1 MIFKKKHKISI
12 KMITLLLAVTFSF
25 NFVFPTNL
33 VYAAN
38 NAQDVIG
45 DINSAPDPEG
55 SKTGKSSLAKLT
67 DELTGLKQQISGQE
81 LKNDKKAAR
90 EAVSST
96 LNAIKTLDVNI
107 ETELSSTEY
116 KLKNAG
122 ANKALDRHKSFVEQY
137 QNNIK
142 KLENDL
148 QSAADLIDVSSE
160 ESFSDQEYSSFAQT
174 VMNILEEAN
183 PTPQVQPLGTELPH
197 RTYGAQPQIP
207 QINGGIIPAYN
218 ASVEPVQAG
227 SMDEAPTPEDLA
239 ETFETSQAESIKDLA
254 LQLNHD
260 PVKIFEYVRNNI
272 DFEPYYG
279 SRKGAQETLLEKGG
293 NDFDQASLLISLLRA
308 SGYPARYV
316 YGTVEV
322 AEAWAKGWTGTNSA
336 NDAARVFS
344 SAGIPVISVV
354 GGGEISAVRLEH
366 AWVEVCLPYN
376 NYRGIPSGPGEE
388 TWVPL
393 DPSFKQYT
401 TINGINLEEIAG
413 INCQELVSQLA
424 ANSSIDNQKGAVT
437 EMDYNFLW
445 DQMDAV
451 NTRVNDYLA
460 ANDMQN
466 VSLREVIGGKI
477 IQKEELG
484 LLPASLPYQTNT
496 ILNEFAAVPEN
507 KQEMIEFSI
516 YGADPFGINFGDS
529 TADFVY
535 KANTAELAGRRIT
548 LSWTPATQEDQAVV
562 DQYGQL
568 YQTPA
573 YLVEVIPELRIDG
586 QVVATGQ
593 PVGMAYQQKFTMR
606 FISARGEEDRVDN
619 QLTAGAYYAV
629 GLDLQSVSSATL
641 QQRLERINQAS
652 ASFTELNIISDE
664 GVGEMLYTTALAYF
678 AQVDAYQNIIGKH
691 TGVISVR
698 QPSEAITALDLKVG
712 YLFMCPV
719 SVSLGGMHI
728 DVDRDIVSPV
738 SLNGEDEDIRNFMLQ
753 SGIMS
758 SAMEHSVFEQLFN
771 FRSISAAKV
780 MTLANAWGIPIYT
793 VTYDNVA
800 QVLPLLQVSSRIK
813 SDIQNAVNA
822 GHTVTIPEKE
832 IDYYDWHGTG
842 YIDLDPSSG
851 AAAYMISGY
860 LAGGCTAFTLESAV
874 VVLSAFLAL
883 SISLPFIIEAFVAGG
898 VISIVFGA
906 VDLYFSA
913 EVLHNLALYFAGDPN
928 AGREVLNSALF
939 AAGGTA
945 VFKGLSGIWSLV
957 TTKYDRF
964 KYINNLDVLYDG
976 AATRLLSRGFSYENL
991 MTMRSVN
998 TNIRYL
1004 EQAFNETR
1012 SLEQFPG
1019 LQSWL
1024 EECLRQGELSV
1035 GLKNVQNKMVARL
1048 EGRLALDLNKLASA
1062 QSTGDIIAVEN
1073 MMYNVRGCYTE
1084 SLVKGEALQS
1094 GLVRN
1099 IKIDLS
1105 FITHPGADFA
1115 YETVNNTMRIV
1126 EAKSSINKVG
1136 FQGIEKYLTKEL
1148 DSQGN
1153 IIYSFK
1159 VDRFMANVES
1169 NHGKDMMLQLDSAYK
1184 NGKLEYEFY
1193 INSPQGIT
1201 QELMNLNGL
1210 VVDNVKII
1218 ITNVW
1223 R

>member
-1 MIFKKKHKISI
+1 MIIRNKHKIFI

-25 NFVFPTNL
+25 NFVFPANL

-38 NAQDVIG
+38 NIQGVIG
-45 DINSAPDPEG
+45 DINSAPDLAG
-55 SKTGKSSLAKLT
+55 SKDGKSSLSKLT
-67 DELTGLKQQISGQE
+67 DELTGLKLQISGQK

-90 EAVSST
+90 EAVSSA
-96 LNAIKTLDVNI
+96 LNAIKALDVNA
-107 ETELSSTEY
+107 ETELSSTEH

-122 ANKALDRHKSFVEQY
+122 AYKALDRHRSFVQQY
-137 QNNIK
+137 RNNIK
-142 KLENDL
+142 KLESDL
-148 QSAADLIDVSSE
+148 QSAADLIGVSSE
-160 ESFSDQEYSSFAQT
+160 EGFSEQEYTSFT
-174 VMNILEEAN
+174 RTLMDILEEAN
-183 PTPQVQPLGTELPH
+183 PTPQAQAIGTELPH

-207 QINGGIIPAYN
+207 QINGGISPAYN
-218 ASVEPVQAG
+218 ASVETGQAG
-227 SMDEAPTPEDLA
+227 SMDETPTPEDLA
-239 ETFETSQAESIKDLA
+239 ETSETRQTGSIKDLA
-254 LQLNHD
+254 LQLDHD

-322 AEAWAKGWTGTNSA
+322 AEARVMGWTGTYSA
-336 NDAARVFS
+336 NNAVRVLS
-344 SAGIPVISVV
+344 SAGIPVISIV

-366 AWVEVCLPYN
+366 TWAEVCLPYTD
-376 NYRGIPSGPGEE
+376 YRGIPPGTGEE

-393 DPSFKQYT
+393 DPSFKQYAA
-401 TINGINLEEIAG
+401 INGIDLEEIAE
-413 INCQELVSQLA
+413 INGQELVSQLA
-424 ANSSIDNQKGAVT
+424 ANSSIDGQKGTVT
-437 EMDYNFLW
+437 EMDYSFLW

-516 YGADPFGINFGDS
+516 YGADPFGISFGDS

-548 LSWTPATQEDQAVV
+548 LSWTPATPEDQAVV
-562 DQYGQL
+562 NQYGQL

-573 YLVEVIPELRIDG
+573 YLVEVKPELRIDG

-593 PVGMAYQQKFTMR
+593 PVGMAFQQKFTMR
-606 FISARGEEDRVDN
+606 FIGAGGGEDRVDN
-619 QLTAGAYYAV
+619 VLTAGAYYAV
-629 GLDLQSVSSATL
+629 GLDLQSVSPAML
-641 QQRLERINQAS
+641 QQRLEQINQFS
-652 ASFTELNIISDE
+652 ANITELDIISDE
-664 GVGEMLYTTALAYF
+664 GIGEMLYTTALAYF
-678 AQVDAYQNIIGKH
+678 VQVDAYQDIIGRH

-738 SLNGEDEDIRNFMLQ
+738 SLNGDAGDIRGFMLQ

-758 SAMEHSVFEQLFN
+758 SAMEHSIFEQLFN
-771 FRSISAAKV
+771 YRSISAAKV
-780 MTLANAWGIPIYT
+780 MALANAWGIPIYT
-793 VTYDNVA
+793 VTDDNIA

-822 GHTVTIPEKE
+822 GRTVTIPERE

-842 YIDLDPSSG
+842 YIDLDLSSG
-851 AAAYMISGY
+851 SAAYMISGY
-860 LAGGCTAFTLESAV
+860 LAGGCTAFILESAV
-874 VVLSAFLAL
+874 VLLSTYLAL
-883 SISLPFIIEAFVAGG
+883 SISLPFIIDAFVVGG
-898 VISIVFGA
+898 IINIIFGV

-913 EVLHNLALYFAGDPN
+913 EVLRNLTLFFAGESN
-928 AGREVLNSALF
+928 AGKEVLNSALF

-945 VFKGLSGIWSLV
+945 VFKGLSNVWHLV
-957 TTKYDRF
+957 INKYDRL

-976 AATRLLSRGFSYENL
+976 AATRLLSRGFSYESL
-991 MTMRSVN
+991 IRMRSANV
-998 TNIRYL
+998 NIRYL
-1004 EQAFNETR
+1004 EQAFNNTR
-1012 SLEQFPG
+1012 SFEQFPG
-1019 LQSWL
+1019 LKNWL
-1024 EECLRQGELSV
+1024 EDCLRQGELSV
-1035 GLKNVQNKMVARL
+1035 KLKSIDNKMVARL
-1048 EGRLALDLNKLASA
+1048 EGRLTLDLNKLAGA
-1062 QSTGDIIAVEN
+1062 QCKGDITTVEN

-1084 SLVKGEALQS
+1084 SLAKGEALQS
-1094 GLVRN
+1094 GLAKN

-1105 FITHPGADFA
+1105 FITNSGVDFA
-1115 YETVNNTMRIV
+1115 HETVNNTMRVV

-1136 FQGIEKYLTKEL
+1136 FQNIEKFLYKKF

-1153 IIYSFK
+1153 LVYSFRL
-1159 VDRFMANVES
+1159 DRFLVNVQEY
-1169 NHGKDMMLQLDSAYK
+1169 HGVETRENFQNAFN
-1184 NGKLEYEFY
+1184 NGKLEYEFF
-1193 INSPQGIT
+1193 INSQQGIS
-1201 QELMNLNGL
+1201 QELIDLNGK

>member
-1 MIFKKKHKISI
+1 MIFKKKHKIFI

-38 NAQDVIG
+38 NTQGVIG
-45 DINSAPDPEG
+45 DINSTPDLEG
-55 SKTGKSSLAKLT
+55 SKAGKSSLEKLT
-67 DELTGLKQQISGQE
+67 DELTGLKQQISGQK

-96 LNAIKTLDVNI
+96 VNAIKALDINV
-107 ETELSSTEY
+107 ETELSSTEH

-122 ANKALDRHKSFVEQY
+122 AYKALDRHRSFVQQY

-148 QSAADLIDVSSE
+148 QSASDLIDISSE
-160 ESFSDQEYSSFAQT
+160 ESFTEQEYNSFNQT
-174 VMNILEEAN
+174 LMNILEEAN

-218 ASVEPVQAG
+218 ASVEPDQTG

-239 ETFETSQAESIKDLA
+239 ETIETRQTGSIKDLA

-260 PVKIFEYVRNNI
+260 PVKIYEYVRNNI

-279 SRKGAQETLLEKGG
+279 SRKGAQETLLENGG

-322 AEAWAKGWTGTNSA
+322 AEAQAMGWTGTDSA
-336 NDAARVFS
+336 NDAVRVFS
-344 SAGIPVISVV
+344 SAGIPVISIV

-366 AWVEVCLPYN
+366 AWAEVCLPYT

-401 TINGINLEEIAG
+401 AINGINLEEIAG
-413 INCQELVSQLA
+413 INGQELVSQLA
-424 ANSSIDNQKGAVT
+424 ANSSIDIQKGAVA
-437 EMDYNFLW
+437 EMDYSFLW
-445 DQMDAV
+445 EQMDAV

-484 LLPASLPYQTNT
+484 LLPASLPFQTNT
-496 ILNEFAAVPEN
+496 ILNEFAAVPESR
-507 KQEMIEFSI
+507 QEMIEFSI

-535 KANTAELAGRRIT
+535 KTNTAELAGRRIT
-548 LSWTPATQEDQAVV
+548 LSWTPATPEDQAVV
-562 DQYGQL
+562 NQYGQL

-573 YLVEVIPELRIDG
+573 YLIEVKPELRIDG

-606 FISARGEEDRVDN
+606 FISAGGEEDRVDN

-629 GLDLQSVSSATL
+629 GLDLQSVSSAML
-641 QQRLERINQAS
+641 QQRMERISQAS
-652 ASFTELNIISDE
+652 VSLNELNIISDE

-678 AQVDAYQNIIGKH
+678 TQVDTYQNIIGRH
-691 TGVISVR
+691 TGVTSVR
-698 QPSEAITALDLKVG
+698 QPSEAMTALDLKVG

-738 SLNGEDEDIRNFMLQ
+738 SLNGDDGDIRNFMLQ

-758 SAMEHSVFEQLFN
+758 SAMEHGIFEQLFN

-793 VTYDNVA
+793 VTNENISL
-800 QVLPLLQVSSRIK
+800 VLPLLQVSSRIK

-832 IDYYDWHGTG
+832 IDYYDWHGAG

-874 VVLSAFLAL
+874 VVLSTFLAL
-883 SISLPFIIEAFVAGG
+883 SISLPFIIESFVAGG

-906 VDLYFSA
+906 ADLYFSA
-913 EVLHNLALYFAGDPN
+913 EVLHNLALYFAGDPT
-928 AGREVLNSALF
+928 AGKEVLNSALF
-939 AAGGTA
+939 AAGGAA

-957 TTKYDRF
+957 AAKYDQI
-964 KYINNLDVLYDG
+964 KYINNLDVLYNG
-976 AATRLLSRGFSYENL
+976 AATRLLSRGFSYESIIR
-991 MTMRSVN
+991 MRSVN
-998 TNIRYL
+998 VNIHYL

-1012 SLEQFPG
+1012 SFEQFPG
-1019 LQSWL
+1019 LKNWL
-1024 EECLRQGELSV
+1024 EDCLRQGELSV
-1035 GLKNVQNKMVARL
+1035 GLKNVQNKTVARL
-1048 EGRLALDLNKLASA
+1048 EGRVTLDLNKLAIA
-1062 QSTGDIIAVEN
+1062 QSKGDIIAVEN
-1073 MMYNVRGCYTE
+1073 LMYNVRGCYTE
-1084 SLVKGEALQS
+1084 SLAKGEALQS
-1094 GLVRN
+1094 GLVKN

-1105 FITHPGADFA
+1105 YIINPGVDFA
-1115 YETVNNTMRIV
+1115 YETINNTLRIV

-1136 FQGIEKYLTKEL
+1136 FQVIEKYLYKKL

-1153 IIYSFK
+1153 LIYSFR
-1159 VDRFMANVES
+1159 VDRLMANVEE
-1169 NHGKDMMLQLDSAYK
+1169 NHGTRVRKEFKDAFD
-1184 NGKLEYEFY
+1184 NGKLEYEFF
-1193 INSPQGIT
+1193 INSPQGISE
-1201 QELMNLNGL
+1201 ELMNLNGQ
-1210 VVDNVKII
+1210 VVGNVKII

>member
-25 NFVFPTNL
+25 NFVFPINL

-38 NAQDVIG
+38 NAQGVIG
-45 DINSAPDPEG
+45 DINSAPDLEG
-55 SKTGKSSLAKLT
+55 SKAGKSSLAKLT
-67 DELTGLKQQISGQE
+67 DELTGLKQQISGQK

-96 LNAIKTLDVNI
+96 LNAIKALDVNV
-107 ETELSSTEY
+107 ETELSSTEH

-122 ANKALDRHKSFVEQY
+122 AYKALDRHKSFVEQY

-142 KLENDL
+142 KLKNDL

-160 ESFSDQEYSSFAQT
+160 ESFSEQEYSSFTQAL
-174 VMNILEEAN
+174 MNILEEAN

-197 RTYGAQPQIP
+197 RTYGAEPQIP

-218 ASVEPVQAG
+218 ATVEPDQTG
-227 SMDEAPTPEDLA
+227 SMCETPTPEDLA
-239 ETFETSQAESIKDLA
+239 ETFETRQTESIRDLA
-254 LQLNHD
+254 SQLNHD

-308 SGYPARYV
+308 SGYPARYI

-322 AEAWAKGWTGTNSA
+322 AEDRAMGWTGTNSA
-336 NDAARVFS
+336 SDAVRVFS

-354 GGGEISAVRLEH
+354 GGGGISAVRLEH
-366 AWVEVCLPYN
+366 AWVEVCLPYT
-376 NYRGIPSGPGEE
+376 NYRGIPNGPGEE

-393 DPSFKQYT
+393 DPSFKQYSA
-401 TINGINLEEIAG
+401 INGICLEEIAG
-413 INCQELVSQLA
+413 INGQELVSQLA
-424 ANSSIDNQKGAVT
+424 ANSSIDSQKGTVT
-437 EMDYNFLW
+437 EMDFSFLW

-451 NTRVNDYLA
+451 NTMVNDYLA
-460 ANDMQN
+460 AIDMQN

-507 KQEMIEFSI
+507 QQEMIEFSI
-516 YGADPFGINFGDS
+516 YGADPFGINFGGS

-535 KANTAELAGRRIT
+535 KANTTELAGRRIT
-548 LSWTPATQEDQAVV
+548 LSWTPATPEDQAVV
-562 DQYGQL
+562 NQYGQL

-573 YLVEVIPELRIDG
+573 YLVEVKPELRIDG

-629 GLDLQSVSSATL
+629 GLDLQSVSSANL
-641 QQRLERINQAS
+641 QQRLENINQTS

-678 AQVDAYQNIIGKH
+678 AQVDAYQNIIGRH
-691 TGVISVR
+691 TGVTSVR

-738 SLNGEDEDIRNFMLQ
+738 SLNGDDEDIRNFMLL

-758 SAMEHSVFEQLFN
+758 SSMEHGIFEQLFN

-793 VTYDNVA
+793 VTDDNIA

-822 GHTVTIPEKE
+822 GRTVTIPEQE
-832 IDYYDWHGTG
+832 LDYYNWHGTG

-874 VVLSAFLAL
+874 VILSAFLAL
-883 SISLPFIIEAFVAGG
+883 SISLPFIIEAFAAGG
-898 VISIVFGA
+898 FISIVFGA
-906 VDLYFSA
+906 ADLYFSA
-913 EVLHNLALYFAGDPN
+913 EVLHNLTLFFAGDPN
-928 AGREVLNSALF
+928 AGKEVLNSALF
-939 AAGGTA
+939 AAGGAA

-957 TTKYDRF
+957 AAKYDRL
-964 KYINNLDVLYDG
+964 KYVNNLDVLYNG
-976 AATRLLSRGFSYENL
+976 AATRLLSRGFSYESL

-1012 SLEQFPG
+1012 SFEQFPG
-1019 LQSWL
+1019 FQNWL
-1024 EECLRQGELSV
+1024 EKCLRQGELSV
-1035 GLKNVQNKMVARL
+1035 VLKNVENKTVARL
-1048 EGRLALDLNKLASA
+1048 EGRVTLDLNKLAKA
-1062 QSTGDIIAVEN
+1062 QSEGNISDVEYL
-1073 MMYNVRGCYTE
+1073 MCNVRGCYTE
-1084 SLVKGEALQS
+1084 SLAKGDAIQS
-1094 GLVRN
+1094 GLLKE

-1105 FITHPGADFA
+1105 HITNSGEDFA
-1115 YETVNNTMRIV
+1115 YETVNNTMRII
-1126 EAKSSINKVG
+1126 EAKSSVNKVG
-1136 FQGIEKYLTKEL
+1136 FQNIEKYLTKEL

-1159 VDRFMANVES
+1159 VDRFLANVEKY
-1169 NHGKDMMLQLDSAYK
+1169 HGTRTRIEFKDAIN
-1184 NGKLEYEFY
+1184 NGKLEYEFF

-1218 ITNVW
+1218 MTNVW